1 MRQQTIS
8 FRVSDYDLSATLGCG
23 QAFRWKQDGDAWI
36 GIVGG
41 HWVRLRAQDDLI
53 HAETAAPVKNW
64 DWLETYLQIGID
76 LDVVLASFP
85 DDEPLRLAK
94 ISCRGLR
101 LLRQDSWET
110 LASFICSSTKQ
121 IVQIRQIIALLCEN
135 FGEQIETPAGH
146 PAAFAFPSAQKIASL
161 NERELRGCKMGFR
174 APNLLKTARK
184 IADGEIHLERLCSF
198 ELAEARAELMS
209 LPGVGRKIA
218 DCVLL
223 FAYGFQ
229 TAFPIDVWVIKAL
242 REFYFRR
249 RRVTAKKLIQFSETH
264 FGPFAGYTQQY
275 LFHYA
280 RTRTRNPSPGETPP
294 SPHPMG
300 RGTG

>member
-23 QAFRWKQDGDAWI
+23 QCFRWKQEGDAWV

-41 HWVRLRAQDDLI
+41 HWVRLRAHDDLI
-53 HAETAAPVKNW
+53 QAETASPVKDWN
-64 DWLETYLQIGID
+64 WLETYLQIGID
-76 LDVVLASFP
+76 LDAVLASFP

-101 LLRQDSWET
+101 LLRQDPWET

-121 IVQIRQIIALLCEN
+121 IVQIQQIIVLLCER
-135 FGEQIETPAGH
+135 FGGRIETPPGF
-146 PAAFAFPSAQKIASL
+146 PAAFAFPSVEKIASL
-161 NERELRGCKMGFR
+161 TERDLRDCKMGFR

-184 IADGEIHLERLCSF
+184 IVDGEIHLERLRSF
-198 ELAEARAELMS
+198 ELADARAELTK

-229 TAFPIDVWVIKAL
+229 TAFPIDVWVIKVL

-249 RRVTAKKLIQFSETH
+249 RHVTTKKLIQFSETH
-264 FGPFAGYTQQY
+264 FGPSAGYAQQY

-280 RTRTRNPSPGETPP
+280 RTRERIRRPQISQMNADF
-294 SPHPMG
+294 
-300 RGTG
+300 